1 MTCSQSVP
9 ARGRLLLML
18 SRRILATAVIAWL
31 TAALGGCCCVPP
43 LSCRY
48 GEPGC
53 PGPQRM
59 LADCGCGGG
68 GVAHGIT
75 GHADANCD
83 QRGHLPLPLVAHLG
97 WHSKEPV
104 PTKQHY
110 DYVSP
115 SPKFHPLPTRP
126 VFEPLPEYPPPHPLA
141 GPEPRRRFIHESH
154 LLHHWQQGQPHPAQP
169 ISAEPRSGEPHP
181 ARSPQPPAE

>member
-1 MTCSQSVP
+1 
-9 ARGRLLLML
+9 ML
-18 SRRILATAVIAWL
+18 SRQFLATAVFTWL
-31 TAALGGCCCVPP
+31 TAALGGCCCLPP

-53 PGPQRM
+53 PAPHPMQ
-59 LADCGCGGG
+59 DECGCGGCVAQN
-68 GVAHGIT
+68 GVAQ
-75 GHADANCD
+75 ADASCE
-83 QRGHLPLPLVAHLG
+83 QRGHLPLHRGHLPLLAHVG
-97 WHSKEPV
+97 WHTKEPV

-126 VFEPLPEYPPPHPLA
+126 VFEPQPEYPPPHPLA
-141 GPEPRRRFIHESH
+141 GPEPRRRLIHESH
-154 LLHHWQQGQPHPAQP
+154 LLHHRQHGQPHPARP
-169 ISAEPRSGEPHP
+169 ISAEPRSAEAHTGEPHP